1 VTPFPLPRAAIFLN
15 GIPVVTALGAW
26 VVLGE
31 RLTPLQL
38 AGGALVLA
46 AVFITNLIN
55 RSSAALSNNS

>member
-1 VTPFPLPRAAIFLN
+1 MTPFPLPRAAIFLN

-46 AVFITNLIN
+46 AVFITNLMN
-55 RSSAALSNNS
+55 RSSADLSNNS